1 MPDEKRA
8 RHSHE
13 RSNPWR
19 RLPKMRRV
27 KRRQTHP
34 RRRQKQTRESISLH
48 IPHRYGGAAAAA
60 WTDACARVNQKA
72 TTTISHQQ
80 TQRMQAA
87 GCNAGAQR
95 TCVKCYINTLREGG
109 AQRTPTDCFS
119 SSSRKLS
126 LNFCSGWNGRR
137 SSSVCARAIS
147 SSVNCSGLPPLSMK

>member
-13 RSNPWR
+13 RSYPWK

-60 WTDACARVNQKA
+60 WTDACARVTQKA
-72 TTTISHQQ
+72 TTKISHQQ
-80 TQRMQAA
+80 TMHASRGLQREGAA
-87 GCNAGAQR
+87 YLCEVLQKYTEGRGAQ
-95 TCVKCYINTLREGG
+95 G
-109 AQRTPTDCFS
+109 TPTDCFS

-126 LNFCSGWNGRR
+126 LNFCSGWKGRR